1 MENRQLMPRN
11 QRTVESV
18 FTSNE
23 PMPPPKGSAFEF
35 AKIEMEKSDE
45 SDNLGTI
52 IAGENGARRNVDGD
66 ISSWRIE
73 GG

>member
-1 MENRQLMPRN
+1 
-11 QRTVESV
+11 
-18 FTSNE
+18 
-23 PMPPPKGSAFEF
+23 MPPPKGSAFEF

-52 IAGENGARRNVDGD
+52 IAGEDGARRNVDGD
-66 ISSWRIE
+66 ISSWRLE